1 MVKAKMKNAQE
12 NVEMAEEIEMTE
24 TETVLAEAAAEDAAA
39 EEMDADIE
47 AAEDAESEAVTAEE
61 ITEEAEETLA
71 DAEAEETG
79 EEAAAE
85 TASEA
90 EETAEDEDIA
100 ITQDDLRLVE
110 AILFAAP
117 AALTV
122 SQIAERFP
130 EGRVKLIPD
139 VLEMLKEHY
148 AARGVTLVQRE
159 KRWALRTSAD
169 LGHHLR
175 LEKDQPKKFTRA
187 AMETMA
193 IIAYHQPVTRAE
205 IENIRGVATS
215 AGSLDALME
224 AGWIK
229 PGKRREVP
237 GRPVTWLT
245 TQAFLDHFGLEK
257 LEDLPGMEELKA
269 AGLLDKR
276 PAIEAM
282 PTADLF
288 DESVNKED
296 IDPNEVTDEDLLGKP
311 DANDEV
317 LPVDAEDGAD
327 DEDAENTE
335 IASADEDDDADDDF
349 DAEDEDGEDDTDED
363 DADEDG
369 DDFDDEDGDD
379 DADDD
384 DDADEDSD
392 DSDDDNDEDD
402 DGDFD
407 DEDDD
412 EDDDD
417 FDDEDDEDDKD

>member
-1 MVKAKMKNAQE
+1 MAKAKKKNAQE
-12 NVEMAEEIEMTE
+12 TADVIDTMTEEIDAQADISEDAEAAAAFEEEAFAAEEMAEEQADEDMAEEMSAEEDE
-24 TETVLAEAAAEDAAA
+24 TSEAEDA
-39 EEMDADIE
+39 
-47 AAEDAESEAVTAEE
+47 S
-61 ITEEAEETLA
+61 A
-71 DAEAEETG
+71 DAPQEEG
-79 EEAAAE
+79 
-85 TASEA
+85 
-90 EETAEDEDIA
+90 DEDREMPA

-117 AALTV
+117 HALTV
-122 SQIAERFP
+122 QQIAERFP
-130 EGRVKLIPD
+130 EDRVMLIPD

-175 LEKDQPKKFTRA
+175 LEKEQPKKFTRA

-215 AGSLDALME
+215 PGALDALME

-282 PTADLF
+282 PTTGDLF
-288 DESVNKED
+288 EEGAGKED

-317 LPVDAEDGAD
+317 AFDEEAAEEGAD
-327 DEDAENTE
+327 TENETVSSGGDDEEE
-335 IASADEDDDADDDF
+335 
-349 DAEDEDGEDDTDED
+349 
-363 DADEDG
+363 
-369 DDFDDEDGDD
+369 DFDDE
-379 DADDD
+379 
-384 DDADEDSD
+384 ES
-392 DSDDDNDEDD
+392 
-402 DGDFD
+402 
-407 DEDDD
+407 
-412 EDDDD
+412 DDDD
-417 FDDEDDEDDKD
+417 FDDEDDEGEESDDEDDDGDDGDDGDEDGDLGDSDDEDDDDDFGDDDDDGDEDFDDEDDEDDEEDDR